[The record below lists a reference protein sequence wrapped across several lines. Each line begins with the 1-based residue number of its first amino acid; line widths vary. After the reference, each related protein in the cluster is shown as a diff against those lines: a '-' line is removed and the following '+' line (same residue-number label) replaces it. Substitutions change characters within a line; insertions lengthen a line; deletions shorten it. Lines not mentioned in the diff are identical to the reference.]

1 MQKID
6 KIHMIVEYACCTYFL
21 SSLAALIA
29 AFSSSVFSSVGASAD
44 MKRAELIVC
53 FHDDDDDDDVC
64 FVMAKDDV
72 CGGAKTNGDKGAL
85 FVKKAETRQGPLLPT
100 ARRILAD
107 VIKRSMCCI
116 DTM

>member
-1 MQKID
+1 
-6 KIHMIVEYACCTYFL
+6 
-21 SSLAALIA
+21 
-29 AFSSSVFSSVGASAD
+29 

-53 FHDDDDDDDVC
+53 FHDDDDVC

-72 CGGAKTNGDKGAL
+72 CGGAKIKGAL

-107 VIKRSMCCI
+107 VTKRSMCCI